1 MSVQDGRMTNQ
12 PPKERPYIPQY
23 DRSTNEQER
32 FLDYCQRNKCLVT
45 VILESGLALQGRV
58 VDHDRK
64 ALMLGPL
71 RSNKDVRFIAKSYIC
86 LVRAEEVLP
95 LFLEYKG
102 KGTHLTRKR
111 GKREAAQAAKGLAP
125 VAQQEKVVRKVRAPR
140 PPVPETP
147 SPTPTSAPKAKPEVK
162 ITTKR
167 RRRTESGEP

>member
-1 MSVQDGRMTNQ
+1 MTNQ
-12 PPKERPYIPQY
+12 PPKDRPYIPQY
-23 DRSTNEQER
+23 DRSTNEQDR
-32 FLDYCQRNKCLVT
+32 FLDYCQRNQCLVT

-58 VDHDRK
+58 VEHDRK
-64 ALMLGPL
+64 ALLLGPL
-71 RSNKDVRFIAKSYIC
+71 RSNKDVRFISKSYIC

-111 GKREAAQAAKGLAP
+111 SKREAAQAAKSITAEGLSP
-125 VAQQEKVVRKVRAPR
+125 VAHKLRAPR
-140 PPVPETP
+140 PPASETTA
-147 SPTPTSAPKAKPEVK
+147 SNANSRLNTKSEVK